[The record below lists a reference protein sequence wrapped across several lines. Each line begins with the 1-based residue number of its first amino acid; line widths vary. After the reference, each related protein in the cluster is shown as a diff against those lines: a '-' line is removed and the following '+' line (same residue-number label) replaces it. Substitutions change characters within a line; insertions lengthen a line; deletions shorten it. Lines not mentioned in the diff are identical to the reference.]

1 MAGSEFDVVFRGL
14 LAELGIV
21 EEDPARIAFARAV
34 TEAATSRASSEKW
47 LSAVRCITPKGRRRC
62 GGWIEVACHDGGLRI
77 DWSCSRCDA
86 RGAITGSPGSDVDL
100 WKYAPKA
107 GQRLR
112 LWGFDE
118 QQREY
123 LLSQTTRLPELRAVI
138 ARGSPHAEIKGLSF
152 VRATAEELDAM
163 YTYVEALTDTTR
175 SRKKLELL
183 ESLLASLCSA
193 IDGF

>member
-1 MAGSEFDVVFRGL
+1 MADSPFDVTFRGM
-14 LAELGIV
+14 LAEVGIGTA
-21 EEDPARIAFARAV
+21 DPERIQFARAV
-34 TEAATSRASSEKW
+34 TEAATSRASSAKW
-47 LSAVRCITPKGRRRC
+47 LSAVRCTARKGRTRC
-62 GGWIEVACHDGGLRI
+62 RGWIEVACHDGGLRI
-77 DWSCSRCDA
+77 DWSCSRCRDG
-86 RGAITGSPGSDVDL
+86 GAITGSGGSDVDL
-100 WKYAPKA
+100 WRYAPKA
-107 GQRLR
+107 GTKLR

-118 QQREY
+118 EQRDY

-138 ARGSPHAEIKGLSF
+138 ARGSPHAEVAGLLV
-152 VRATAEELDAM
+152 VRATAAELDAM